1 MVKRVISVIL
11 ALVMSVGIVCSSA
24 VTVGAAAAVAGTV
37 TGTMQ
42 DTSDASNGVL
52 NWSFTYDKT
61 KGTASLTITGDGYMP
76 NATDDSWFTIQNEVQ
91 CYVTSVK
98 IGEGVKSIMENAFLY
113 EIYLESITLPESIE
127 YIGDNAFA
135 YTGIKSIN
143 IPSKVDYLSG
153 KMFYNSPIESI
164 NVSQA
169 NPYFTSFNGDVYS
182 KDMKTLVV
190 SAPGKFVNNSYYD
203 FSIPSSVNII
213 APYAFYM
220 SQIKEIVIPGNV
232 TEIRNMAFAG
242 SDLEALRI
250 DSGLKMIYDSA
261 FLSCTK
267 LTEYVLPSTL
277 TYLGWYSVGY
287 GYELDVE
294 GVEYVLDSNGVSH
307 GVININNCQ
316 SYLEQ
321 IGYTAEQFMVIAPIS
336 SVSIYAVI
344 TTVGEDYAKENG
356 FSYTPTY
363 IDYARPLSAKA
374 VRGGVQ
380 VSWVPVPSA
389 IGYRILRKNEINE
402 WEVIGTATGE
412 KTSSYIDTK
421 PVNNYV
427 NEYSVMSYGI
437 HDSGYYDKQGVSC
450 YHLNT
455 PRLLS
460 ATNSSSGVTVCWEAV
475 NGAYSYTVYRKK
487 ANETIWSKY
496 SVVSGGVTS
505 FTDADVEANVKYCY
519 TVSAENP
526 SGNSFYNEQGISV
539 TFLLSPTIRVYN
551 ISTGMGIKWTY
562 SGTADSFE
570 IYRKTSSSDWSLIHT
585 ASATTRAYKDT
596 TVQRGVHY
604 YYRVEVVCN
613 GSSSVN
619 PGVGGSYFTIESP
632 MKFTVQNRVSGVMV
646 KWSKCAGATGYYIYR
661 KPSKSSRWKRI
672 AVVNGGSTLSYLDKD
687 VKSGSTYIYTIKA
700 FNGKYMSNYNS
711 NGRQTIFLSTPKAY
725 NIKSTSSGISMNYKA
740 SPGAQGYYIYR
751 KNPGSPWKRIGIVKN
766 RKTTYYCDKTAKKGQ
781 TYIYT
786 IRAYKN
792 GVRSSYYSNGKRIKD
807 IY

>member
-1 MVKRVISVIL
+1 MLRYI
-11 ALVMSVGIVCSSA
+11 C
-24 VTVGAAAAVAGTV
+24 
-37 TGTMQ
+37 
-42 DTSDASNGVL
+42 
-52 NWSFTYDKT
+52 
-61 KGTASLTITGDGYMP
+61 
-76 NATDDSWFTIQNEVQ
+76 
-91 CYVTSVK
+91 K

-412 KTSSYIDTK
+412 KHHLISILSPLTTML
-421 PVNNYV
+421 
-427 NEYSVMSYGI
+427 MSI
-437 HDSGYYDKQGVSC
+437 
-450 YHLNT
+450 
-455 PRLLS
+455 LL
-460 ATNSSSGVTVCWEAV
+460 CP
-475 NGAYSYTVYRKK
+475 TVYTT
-487 ANETIWSKY
+487 AGITINK
-496 SVVSGGVTS
+496 
-505 FTDADVEANVKYCY
+505 
-519 TVSAENP
+519 
-526 SGNSFYNEQGISV
+526 
-539 TFLLSPTIRVYN
+539 VYPA
-551 ISTGMGIKWTY
+551 IT
-562 SGTADSFE
+562 
-570 IYRKTSSSDWSLIHT
+570 LIHLVCSQLPT
-585 ASATTRAYKDT
+585 A
-596 TVQRGVHY
+596 Q
-604 YYRVEVVCN
+604 VV
-613 GSSSVN
+613 
-619 PGVGGSYFTIESP
+619 
-632 MKFTVQNRVSGVMV
+632 
-646 KWSKCAGATGYYIYR
+646 
-661 KPSKSSRWKRI
+661 
-672 AVVNGGSTLSYLDKD
+672 
-687 VKSGSTYIYTIKA
+687 
-700 FNGKYMSNYNS
+700 
-711 NGRQTIFLSTPKAY
+711 
-725 NIKSTSSGISMNYKA
+725 
-740 SPGAQGYYIYR
+740 
-751 KNPGSPWKRIGIVKN
+751 
-766 RKTTYYCDKTAKKGQ
+766 
-781 TYIYT
+781 
-786 IRAYKN
+786 
-792 GVRSSYYSNGKRIKD
+792 
-807 IY
+807 